1 MRVAVSGIFALNGL
15 LASMWV
21 AHIPVIQDRT
31 GVDNATLGG
40 LLLLLGASAFV
51 GMQLLGP
58 LIDRFGSRGPT
69 VISAIALAVAIVL
82 PGLATGPI
90 TLAAAMVMFGFCNGA
105 LDVSM
110 NTQAVLIERIYG
122 RPIMSSIHGFF
133 SIGGLIGSGVVAAT
147 LAVDV
152 PLLATLGTCCA
163 LAICCALLLSNTLI
177 TGYADEEPGE
187 PGETENAAASRR
199 PWGRIALLAAVA
211 FGLMLA
217 EGTAYDWS
225 ALYLVERYDQPEAIG
240 AIAFGAFSAT
250 MVVGRFSADT
260 VSARLGPVAVVR
272 LGSAIA
278 MVGMTLVICSP
289 TPVLSVIGWAI
300 FGLGVAGGVPQLFTA
315 AGNISSRSSG
325 QTISLV
331 VGCGYVGMLAGP
343 AVIGPVSSWF
353 SLGTALWIAAAGMAF
368 AFVAAPVVRPRAGD
382 AGSAQK
388 PASAAGERGRTGAP
402 HGL

>member
-40 LLLLLGASAFV
+40 LLLALGASAFI
-51 GMQLLGP
+51 GMQVLGP

-82 PGLATGPI
+82 PGLAVGPI
-90 TLAAAMVMFGFCNGA
+90 TLAMAMVAFGFCNGA

-110 NTQAVLIERIYG
+110 NTQAVLIERGYG

-133 SIGGLIGSGVVAAT
+133 SIGGLVGSGAVAVT
-147 LAVDV
+147 LAVNT
-152 PLLATLGTCCA
+152 PLPATLGTCCF
-163 LAICCALLLSNTLI
+163 LAVVCIVLLSKNLM
-177 TGYADEEPGE
+177 TGHAEEESGPSGE
-187 PGETENAAASRR
+187 PGNYAASR

-225 ALYLVERYDQPEAIG
+225 ALYLVEHYDQPEAVG
-240 AIAFGAFSAT
+240 AIGFGAFSAT
-250 MVVGRFSADT
+250 MVVGRFSADK

-278 MVGMTLVICSP
+278 VIGMTLVICSP
-289 TPVLSVIGWAI
+289 TPVLSVIGWSI

-353 SLGTALWIAAAGMAF
+353 SLGTALWVAAAGMAF
-368 AFVAAPVVRPRAGD
+368 AFVAAPVVRSRAGESG
-382 AGSAQK
+382 AAHK